1 MSMAKD
7 AEWLKARTIHIKGI
21 PAEDRTGNGLRQ
33 VLESFLEKNGGIVIA
48 VAIVP
53 PFSSIFEI
61 ETQMKDIKYL
71 NMLLTASERHF
82 FCCTPDTGSTEEK
95 L

>member
-1 MSMAKD
+1 MSLAKD

-33 VLESFLEKNGGIVIA
+33 VLESFLEKNGGMVVA

-53 PFSSIFEI
+53 PFS
-61 ETQMKDIKYL
+61 
-71 NMLLTASERHF
+71 
-82 FCCTPDTGSTEEK
+82 
-95 L
+95 